1 MVFPGRQVMPP
12 PDKLF
17 DAQIRGG
24 PRFRR
29 LLFVC
34 SRNKLRS
41 PTAEQVFSTWED
53 VEGASAGLA
62 ADAETPLTAELV
74 EWADIIFVME
84 NAHRSKLSAMF
95 KRSLNGQ
102 RIVCL
107 NVPDRYEFM
116 EPALVSLLTERVP
129 KFLGVGGAG

>member
-1 MVFPGRQVMPP
+1 MLRMCDINQVRPHV
-12 PDKLF
+12 K
-17 DAQIRGG
+17 
-24 PRFRR
+24 R

-41 PTAEQVFSTWED
+41 PTAEQVFSTWENLE
-53 VEGASAGLA
+53 VASAGLA
-62 ADAETPLTAELV
+62 ADAETPLTSDLV

-84 NAHRSKLSAMF
+84 KAHRSKLSAMF
-95 KRSLNGQ
+95 KQSLNGQ

-116 EPALVSLLTERVP
+116 EPALVNLLTARVP
-129 KFLGVGGAG
+129 KFLGADGAV